1 MLLGLARPELSET
14 RPLAAGAV
22 VIELEPLS
30 AGECGELLDDL
41 GVDDVALRGRIV
53 EAAGGNPLFIE
64 QLAAMVGELDTSGAE
79 IDVPPS
85 ITAVLD
91 ARLDRLPAVERS
103 ILERASVVG
112 KEFWRDAVTRLTPPA
127 LRNDVA
133 SSLLSLTRRGLIEPS
148 PSSPL
153 LFDDVSRFR
162 HALIRDA
169 AYAGLP
175 KAERAELHELF
186 ATSVDGTPPRA
197 TPRPTRSSASTS
209 NAPAATAKSSGS
221 TTGGPRS
228 SARPRAAGSAPLP
241 AGP

>member
-1 MLLGLARPELSET
+1 M
-14 RPLAAGAV
+14 
-22 VIELEPLS
+22 IELEPLS

-79 IDVPPS
+79 IEVPPS

-91 ARLDRLPAVERS
+91 ARLDRLPAVERA

-133 SSLLSLTRRGLIEPS
+133 SSLLSLTRQRADRAEPVEPS
-148 PSSPL
+148 PCSTTSPA
-153 LFDDVSRFR
+153 S
-162 HALIRDA
+162 
-169 AYAGLP
+169 
-175 KAERAELHELF
+175 
-186 ATSVDGTPPRA
+186 A
-197 TPRPTRSSASTS
+197 TP
-209 NAPAATAKSSGS
+209 
-221 TTGGPRS
+221 
-228 SARPRAAGSAPLP
+228 
-241 AGP
+241 